1 MAVAHAMTS
10 AKHQRSLTMA
20 DIRIEGDCD
29 PRFERVKAAFAENF
43 EKRNE
48 YGAAVAVTLDG
59 KPVVDLWAGYTD
71 KARTEPWGRD
81 TIANVFS
88 TTKGM
93 TAICAHRLVDQG
105 KLDLDAPVATYWPE
119 FAQAGK
125 DKMPVRMLLN
135 HQAGLPAIRRKLN
148 DADMYDWDT
157 MVTALAAQEPWW
169 VPGTRHGYHALT
181 IGFLVGE
188 VIRRITGKS
197 LGAYFRDEIAK
208 PLGLDCHI
216 GLDERDDSR
225 CATMLAS
232 PPPPPGQVNLFEYA
246 QQHPDSVTAY
256 AFNNPATAMKLGAVN
271 SRAWRGAEVPA
282 ANGHSNARALARLYG
297 ALARGGELD
306 GVRVLSPE
314 GIVRS
319 YPEESFGMDEVLL
332 ITTRFT
338 TGFILTK
345 PDDPFG
351 PGLHTFGH
359 PGAGGS
365 LGFADPDS
373 RIGFG
378 YVMNKMGPYIVVDPR
393 TRALIDALYASI

>member
-1 MAVAHAMTS
+1 MTS
-10 AKHQRSLTMA
+10 ASQERSLAMA
-20 DIRIEGDCD
+20 DIRIEGNCE

-59 KPVVDLWAGYTD
+59 KPVVDIWAGYTD
-71 KARTEPWGRD
+71 KARTIPWGRD

-188 VIRRITGKS
+188 VVRRITGKS

-319 YPEESFGMDEVLL
+319 YTEESFGMDEVLL

-338 TGFILTK
+338 TGFMLTK

>member
-1 MAVAHAMTS
+1 
-10 AKHQRSLTMA
+10 MA
-20 DIRIEGDCD
+20 DIRIEGICD
-29 PRFERVKAAFAENF
+29 PRFERVKVAFAENF

-48 YGAAVAVTLDG
+48 YGASIAITLDG

-71 KARTEPWGRD
+71 KARTLPWGRD

-105 KLDLDAPVATYWPE
+105 KLDLDAPVARYWPE

-125 DKMPVRMLLN
+125 EKMPVRMLLN
-135 HQAGLPAIRRKLN
+135 HQAGLPAIRKKLH
-148 DADMYDWDT
+148 DDDMYNWET
-157 MVTALAAQEPWW
+157 MASALAAQEPWW
-169 VPGTRHGYHALT
+169 VPGTAHGYHALT

-197 LGAYFRDEIAK
+197 VGTYFRDEIAK
-208 PLGLDCHI
+208 PLGIDCHI
-216 GLDERDDSR
+216 GLDERDDAR

-271 SRAWRGAEVPA
+271 ARAWRGAEVPA

-297 ALARGGELD
+297 ALARGGEVD

-314 GIVRS
+314 GVTRS
-319 YPEESFGMDEVLL
+319 YTEESFGKDEVLL

-338 TGFILTK
+338 TGFMLTK

-351 PGLHTFGH
+351 PNPRSFGH

-365 LGFADPDS
+365 LGYADPDAK
-373 RIGFG
+373 IGFG

-393 TRALIDALYASI
+393 TRTLIDAVYASL

>member
-1 MAVAHAMTS
+1 
-10 AKHQRSLTMA
+10 MA
-20 DIRIEGDCD
+20 DIRIEGICD
-29 PRFERVKAAFAENF
+29 PRFEGVKAAFAENF

-48 YGAAVAVTLDG
+48 YGASLAITLDG

-71 KARTEPWGRD
+71 KARTQPWGRD

-105 KLDLDAPVATYWPE
+105 KLDLDAAVVRYWPE

-125 DKMPVRMLLN
+125 EKMPVRMLLN
-135 HQAGLPAIRRKLN
+135 HQAGLPAIRKKLH
-148 DADMYDWDT
+148 DDDMYNWET
-157 MVTALAAQEPWW
+157 MASALAAQEPWW
-169 VPGTRHGYHALT
+169 VPGTAHGYHALT

-197 LGAYFRDEIAK
+197 VGTYFRDEIAK
-208 PLGLDCHI
+208 PLGIDCHI
-216 GLDERDDSR
+216 GLDERADAR
-225 CATMLAS
+225 CARMLAS

-271 SRAWRGAEVPA
+271 GRAWRGAEVPA

-297 ALARGGELD
+297 ALARGGEVD
-306 GVRVLSPE
+306 GVRLLSPE
-314 GIVRS
+314 GVTRS
-319 YPEESFGMDEVLL
+319 YTEESFGKDEVLL

-338 TGFILTK
+338 TGFMLTK

-351 PGLHTFGH
+351 PNPRSFGH

-365 LGFADPDS
+365 LGYADPDAK
-373 RIGFG
+373 IGFG

-393 TRALIDALYASI
+393 TRTLIDALYASL

>member
-1 MAVAHAMTS
+1 MTS
-10 AKHQRSLTMA
+10 ASQERSLAMA
-20 DIRIEGDCD
+20 DIRIEGNCE

-59 KPVVDLWAGYTD
+59 KPVVDLWAGHTD
-71 KARTEPWGRD
+71 KARTIPWDRD

-319 YPEESFGMDEVLL
+319 YTEESFGMDEVLL

-338 TGFILTK
+338 TGFMLTK

-393 TRALIDALYASI
+393 TRALINALYASI

>member
-1 MAVAHAMTS
+1 MTS
-10 AKHQRSLTMA
+10 ASQERSVAMA
-20 DIRIEGDCD
+20 DIRIEGNCE

-59 KPVVDLWAGYTD
+59 KPVVDLWAGHTD
-71 KARTEPWGRD
+71 KARTIPWDRD

-208 PLGLDCHI
+208 PLGLDCHV

-319 YPEESFGMDEVLL
+319 YTEESFGMDEVLL

-338 TGFILTK
+338 TGFMLTK

-393 TRALIDALYASI
+393 TRALINALYASI

>member
-1 MAVAHAMTS
+1 
-10 AKHQRSLTMA
+10 
-20 DIRIEGDCD
+20 
-29 PRFERVKAAFAENF
+29 
-43 EKRNE
+43 
-48 YGAAVAVTLDG
+48 
-59 KPVVDLWAGYTD
+59 
-71 KARTEPWGRD
+71 
-81 TIANVFS
+81 
-88 TTKGM
+88 
-93 TAICAHRLVDQG
+93 
-105 KLDLDAPVATYWPE
+105 
-119 FAQAGK
+119 
-125 DKMPVRMLLN
+125 
-135 HQAGLPAIRRKLN
+135 
-148 DADMYDWDT
+148 

-188 VIRRITGKS
+188 VIRRITSKS

-319 YPEESFGMDEVLL
+319 YTEESFGMDEVLL

-338 TGFILTK
+338 TGFMLTK

>member
-1 MAVAHAMTS
+1 
-10 AKHQRSLTMA
+10 MA
-20 DIRIEGDCD
+20 DIRIEGNCE

-135 HQAGLPAIRRKLN
+135 HQAGLPAIRRKLH

-188 VIRRITGKS
+188 VVRRITGKS

-319 YPEESFGMDEVLL
+319 YTEESFGMDEVLL

-338 TGFILTK
+338 TGFMLTK

>member
-1 MAVAHAMTS
+1 
-10 AKHQRSLTMA
+10 MA
-20 DIRIEGDCD
+20 DIRIEGNCD
-29 PRFERVKAAFAENF
+29 PRFERVRAAFAENF
-43 EKRNE
+43 EQRNE
-48 YGAAVAVTLDG
+48 YGASVAVTLDG
-59 KPVVDLWAGYTD
+59 KPVVDIWAGHTD
-71 KARTEPWGRD
+71 KQRTQPWTRD

-105 KLDLDAPVATYWPE
+105 KLDLDAPVVRYWPE

-125 DKMPVRMLLN
+125 EKMPVRMLLN
-135 HQAGLPAIRRKLN
+135 HQAGLPAIRRKLT
-148 DADMYDWDT
+148 DDDMYNWDT
-157 MVTALAAQEPWW
+157 MASALAAQEPWW
-169 VPGTRHGYHALT
+169 VPGTKHGYHALT

-197 LGAYFRDEIAK
+197 IGAYFRDEIAQ

-216 GLDERDDSR
+216 GLDAREDSR

-232 PPPPPGQVNLFEYA
+232 PPPPPGEVNLFEYA
-246 QQHPDSVTAY
+246 QQHPESITGY
-256 AFNNPATAMKLGAVN
+256 TFRNPATAMKLGAVN
-271 SRAWRGAEVPA
+271 SRAWRGAEIPA

-297 ALARGGELD
+297 ALARGGEID
-306 GVRVLSPE
+306 GVRVLSCE
-314 GIVRS
+314 AIARCHT
-319 YPEESFGMDEVLL
+319 EESFGKDEVLL

-338 TGFILTK
+338 TGFMLTK

-351 PGLHTFGH
+351 PNPHTFGH

-365 LGFADPDS
+365 LGFADPDTK
-373 RIGFG
+373 IGFG

-393 TRALIDALYASI
+393 TRVLINAVYASL

>member
-1 MAVAHAMTS
+1 
-10 AKHQRSLTMA
+10 MA
-20 DIRIEGDCD
+20 DIRIEGNCD
-29 PRFERVKAAFAENF
+29 PRFERVKTAFTENF

-59 KPVVDLWAGYTD
+59 KPVVDIWAGHTD
-71 KARTEPWGRD
+71 KARTLPWSRD

-105 KLDLDAPVATYWPE
+105 KLDLDAPVATYWAE

-125 DKMPVRMLLN
+125 EKMPVRMLLN

-148 DADMYDWDT
+148 DEDMYNWET
-157 MVTALAAQEPWW
+157 MTSALAVQEPWW
-169 VPGTRHGYHALT
+169 VPGASHGYHALT

-197 LGAYFRDEIAK
+197 LGAYFRDEIAT

-271 SRAWRGAEVPA
+271 SRAWRSAEVPA
-282 ANGHSNARALARLYG
+282 ANGHTNARALARLYG

-306 GVRVLSPE
+306 GVKVLSPE
-314 GIVRS
+314 GITRS
-319 YPEESFGMDEVLL
+319 YTEESFGKDEVLL

-338 TGFILTK
+338 TGFMLTK

-351 PGLHTFGH
+351 PNPHSFGH

-393 TRALIDALYASI
+393 TRVLIDAVYASI

>member
-1 MAVAHAMTS
+1 
-10 AKHQRSLTMA
+10 MA
-20 DIRIEGDCD
+20 DIRIEGSCD
-29 PRFERVKAAFAENF
+29 PRFARVKAAFAENF
-43 EKRNE
+43 EQRNE

-59 KPVVDLWAGYTD
+59 QPVVDLWAGHTD
-71 KARTEPWGRD
+71 KARTQPWHRD

-105 KLDLDAPVATYWPE
+105 KLDLDAPVVRYWPE

-125 DKMPVRMLLN
+125 EKMPVRMLLN
-135 HQAGLPAIRRKLN
+135 HRAGLPAIRRKLN
-148 DADMYDWDT
+148 DDDMYNWDT
-157 MVTALAAQEPWW
+157 MTSALAAQEPWW
-169 VPGTRHGYHALT
+169 VPGTKHGYHALT

-188 VIRRITGKS
+188 VLRRVTGKS
-197 LGAYFRDEIAK
+197 LGTYFRDEIAG

-216 GLDERDDSR
+216 GLDAREDAR

-246 QQHPDSVTAY
+246 QQHPESVTGY
-256 AFNNPATAMKLGAVN
+256 TFGNPATAMKLSAVN
-271 SRAWRGAEVPA
+271 ARAWRGAEIPA
-282 ANGHSNARALARLYG
+282 ANGHTNARALARLYG
-297 ALARGGELD
+297 ALARGGEID
-306 GVRVLSPE
+306 GVRVLSRE
-314 GIVRS
+314 GIARCHT
-319 YPEESFGMDEVLL
+319 EESFGQDEVLL

-338 TGFILTK
+338 TGFMLTK

-351 PGLHTFGH
+351 PNPRAFGH

-365 LGFADPDS
+365 LGYADPDAK
-373 RIGFG
+373 IGFG

-393 TRALIDALYASI
+393 ARSLLDAMYASL